1 MNQKRRQKSK
11 WRECESKKSSTCPL
25 KIEQSKLVDL
35 RAELARIR
43 TMINAG
49 GAVENPTRVR
59 ELRKTIAQI
68 LTVENENK
76 LGIRKAAKEPEKK
89 QKKKAEK
96 PAKKPKAEK
105 ETEETSQ

>member
-1 MNQKRRQKSK
+1 MAILRFK
-11 WRECESKKSSTCPL
+11 EITAMSSEDRT
-25 KIEQSKLVDL
+25 QKLVDL
-35 RAELARIR
+35 RAELTRIK
-43 TMINAG
+43 TMVKAG
-49 GAVENPTRVR
+49 GAIDNPSRIR

-76 LGIRKAAKEPEKK
+76 LGIRKTTEEPEKK

-96 PAKKPKAEK
+96 PAKKPEAKK

>member
-1 MNQKRRQKSK
+1 MAILRFK
-11 WRECESKKSSTCPL
+11 EITAMSSEDRT
-25 KIEQSKLVDL
+25 QKLVDL
-35 RAELARIR
+35 RAELTRIK
-43 TMINAG
+43 TMVKAG
-49 GAVENPTRVR
+49 GAIDNPARIR

-76 LGIRKAAKEPEKK
+76 LGIRKTTEEPEKK

-96 PAKKPKAEK
+96 PAKKPEAKK

>member
-1 MNQKRRQKSK
+1 MPRMRIK
-11 WRECESKKSSTCPL
+11 EIVDMSSDDRT
-25 KIEQSKLVDL
+25 KKLVDL

-43 TMINAG
+43 TMIKAG
-49 GAVENPTRVR
+49 GAVENPTKVR

-76 LGIRKAAKEPEKK
+76 LGIRKASEEPEKK

-96 PAKKPKAEK
+96 PAKKPEAEK